1 MDLAVLDLL
10 APLFVFVG
18 LTGAVLVGM
27 KMRYTHIQR
36 TRLSG
41 SAHQDVARLAEA
53 VDTMRD
59 EVHVL
64 RDEVS
69 IMREDVL
76 SINERV
82 DFTERLLERPKADRD
97 LDALPGRQD

>member
-41 SAHQDVARLAEA
+41 SAHQDVERLAEA

-59 EVHVL
+59 EVRVL
-64 RDEVS
+64 RDGFLE
-69 IMREDVL
+69 L
-76 SINERV
+76 HERV
-82 DFTERLLERPKADRD
+82 EFTERLLERPKADRGSD
-97 LDALPGRQD
+97 VLR